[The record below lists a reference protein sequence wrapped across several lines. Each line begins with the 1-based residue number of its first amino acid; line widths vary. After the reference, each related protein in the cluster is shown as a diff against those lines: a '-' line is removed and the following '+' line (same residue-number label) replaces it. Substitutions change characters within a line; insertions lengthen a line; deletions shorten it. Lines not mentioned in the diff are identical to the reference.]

1 MKREDLAVL
10 VIENGKDVKDCL
22 KLVPPSKLRVVENDS
37 DNKNQ
42 FTLTSDLIKK
52 LLGNINLK
60 ESD

>member
-10 VIENGKDVKDCL
+10 VVESGKDVKDCL
-22 KLVPPSKLRVVENDS
+22 KLVPPSKLRVFENDS

-42 FTLTSDLIKK
+42 FTLTSELIKK
-52 LLGNINLK
+52 LLANLNLK